1 MMKLYHLH
9 GGHLAA
15 ELSFPELA
23 LAEAG
28 DPDWTLEIASGAP
41 ELPEGELLGSDL
53 AEVGVHVRA
62 YRTASGFRLR
72 YDDTGVFDITERG
85 SRIRWYPSGSPRED
99 LVRADV
105 LGRVLAV
112 ALHAGR
118 RFTLHGSAVA
128 TELGAIAF
136 VAPKQSGKS
145 TLALALA
152 KEGADLMADD
162 MVPVD
167 LGPPALA
174 FPGVQSVRL
183 FRDSARY
190 LGMSSLEASL
200 TDGDKG
206 VEHEPAVRR
215 RTIIAPLRAIY
226 VLEPADPV
234 AAAVRRE
241 SLDPAAAAM
250 ALVAHA
256 KVGALLGR
264 TEAPVLLGQ
273 ATALARVV
281 PVQRLSVA
289 RDFDRLPIVVDTILG
304 WHSARRITPRQAELA
319 AW

>member
-15 ELSFPELA
+15 ELTFPELM
-23 LAEAG
+23 LADAG
-28 DPDWTLEIASGAP
+28 DADWVLEVGSGAP
-41 ELPEGELLGSDL
+41 PLPDGELLGTDI
-53 AEVGVHVRA
+53 AEVGAYVRA
-62 YRTASGFRLR
+62 YRTEAGYRLR
-72 YDDTGVFDITERG
+72 YDDTGVFDITDRG
-85 SRIRWYPSGSPRED
+85 SRIRWYPSATAREE

-190 LGMSSLEASL
+190 LGMASLEASL
-200 TDGDKG
+200 ADGDKG
-206 VEHEPAVRR
+206 VEHEPDVRR

-241 SLDPAAAAM
+241 PLHPAAAAM
-250 ALVAHA
+250 ALVTHA

-264 TEAPVLLGQ
+264 SEAPALLRQ

-281 PVQRLSVA
+281 PVQRLAVA

-319 AW
+319 TW

>member
-1 MMKLYHLH
+1 MIKHYHLH
-9 GGHLAA
+9 GGRLAA
-15 ELSFPELA
+15 ELSFPELT
-23 LAEAG
+23 LAEPG
-28 DPDWTLEIASGAP
+28 DADWTLEIASGAP
-41 ELPEGELLGSDL
+41 DLPDGDLLGSDL
-53 AEVGVHVRA
+53 AEVGVYVRA
-62 YRTASGFRLR
+62 YRVGDGYRLR
-72 YDDTGVFDITERG
+72 YDDTGVFDITDRG
-85 SRIRWYPSGSPRED
+85 SRIRWYAPVGAREE

-112 ALHAGR
+112 ALHAAR

-190 LGMSSLEASL
+190 LGLTTLESSLSQ
-200 TDGDKG
+200 GDKG

-241 SLDPAAAAM
+241 PLDPAAAAV

-264 TEAPVLLGQ
+264 SEAPVLLRQ
-273 ATALARVV
+273 ATALARAV
-281 PVQRLSVA
+281 PVQKLYVA

-304 WHSARRITPRQAELA
+304 WHSARRVTPRQVELA